1 MAAHL
6 IAIRRPAMHAGDL
19 LPHPPPQLLAARWR
33 HDASVGAGIR
43 WMGRRTSPVR
53 RTARPLGG
61 LAHCRDGTTPSGS
74 CAAHAPPGHPDAH
87 GPAAPGADG
96 GEGDRRTSG
105 CTWTGHLSR
114 ITAMRAAS
122 GAAARRSGE
131 QGASVARPIIHRR
144 PPGDHLTGPDVQP
157 AHAAQV
163 ALGRPTPFR
172 PHRIGA
178 CPSIPVGQGRAPGD
192 RDGTRSTVTPWVG
205 CARASAPTSA
215 IACRLAGSWG
225 SGRGPC
231 LRARCQG
238 RPNRSRMRAIPRS
251 AAARLYAN
259 GLRTA
264 SRVPH
269 VWVRPHGRGSRRT
282 SCSTAV
288 AAVAGAWRSGGTR
301 GRAPASVPD
310 GKARAALGVPAIQP
324 VSDGFRMARTQHACA
339 RRDSG
344 RHAGRAAQERCRL
357 CTHRG
362 RGGMIAQ
369 VVAGLPLRDGHV
381 KGPACRQRTLLSKA
395 CHGWIS
401 GERNIFSKSIS
412 PRLCKAKPAC
422 ADQSGIITQRP

>member
-1 MAAHL
+1 MHMDRPL
-6 IAIRRPAMHAGDL
+6 IQDHSDARRLRSGGAPVRGARRQRRPAH
-19 LPHPPPQLLAARWR
+19 
-33 HDASVGAGIR
+33 
-43 WMGRRTSPVR
+43 
-53 RTARPLGG
+53 
-61 LAHCRDGTTPSGS
+61 
-74 CAAHAPPGHPDAH
+74 
-87 GPAAPGADG
+87 
-96 GEGDRRTSG
+96 
-105 CTWTGHLSR
+105 
-114 ITAMRAAS
+114 
-122 GAAARRSGE
+122 
-131 QGASVARPIIHRR
+131 HRR
-144 PPGDHLTGPDVQP
+144 PPGDHLTSPDVQP

-251 AAARLYAN
+251 AAARLHAN
-259 GLRTA
+259 GLRMA
-264 SRVPH
+264 SRVPR

-310 GKARAALGVPAIQP
+310 GEARAALGVPAIQP
-324 VSDGFRMARTQHACA
+324 ASDGFRMARTQHACA

-344 RHAGRAAQERCRL
+344 RHAGRAAQERCRP